1 MVPVR
6 DTCGVRIDAGQ
17 DDGVILAIAR
27 RHQAASHLIALNKVL
42 LLLAEMRFGDGRLTL
57 QSKPHRQLCLTHQP
71 PYLMLQEN

>member
-1 MVPVR
+1 MQECSGFGKKESANWPGKWQNGVR

-27 RHQAASHLIALNKVL
+27 RHQAASHLIALNEVL

-57 QSKPHRQLCLTHQP
+57 QL
-71 PYLMLQEN
+71 

>member
-1 MVPVR
+1 MAEVSKKWLRVR

-27 RHQAASHLIALNKVL
+27 RHQAASHLIALNEVL

-57 QSKPHRQLCLTHQP
+57 QL
-71 PYLMLQEN
+71 